1 MRAHVLIFAL
11 AGSLA
16 SAASAQTAQ
25 EGRSQTVIAGEAPNA
40 CVITGSPAAS
50 GQNAAFSAGGGS
62 GQVRI
67 VQLVDPLTAQVL
79 PTTISVA
86 LPVVCNAGHSVIV
99 RTSRGGLVREGSA
112 APLAEGFRN
121 QVPYDLAVDWDGA
134 ASTQSSTSSGVTINR
149 PGPAVGDLQLN
160 ITIPEGGAPLVA
172 GAYSDQVIIELRVA
186 S

>member
-1 MRAHVLIFAL
+1 MRTSVLILAL
-11 AGSLA
+11 VGSFA

-25 EGRSQTVIAGEAPNA
+25 EGRSQTVISGEAPNA

-86 LPVVCNAGHSVIV
+86 LPVVCNAGHAVIV
-99 RTSRGGLVREGSA
+99 RTSRGGLVREGA
-112 APLAEGFRN
+112 VAPLAPGFRN
-121 QVPYDLAVDWDGA
+121 QVPYDMAVSWDGS

-149 PGPAVGDLQLN
+149 PGPAAGSVQLN
-160 ITIPEGGAPLVA
+160 ITIPAGGDPLVA
-172 GAYSDQVIIELRVA
+172 GAYSDQVVIELRVA